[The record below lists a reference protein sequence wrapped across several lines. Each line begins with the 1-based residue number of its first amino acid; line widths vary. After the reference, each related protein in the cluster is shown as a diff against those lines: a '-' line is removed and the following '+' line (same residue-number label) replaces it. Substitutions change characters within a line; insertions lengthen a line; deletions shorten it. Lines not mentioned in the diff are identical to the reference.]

1 MGVLNGTQCI
11 PGELTKE
18 IMNLDMDDPHFND
31 LYINYTR
38 DDLPIA
44 TPISEI
50 VYRIADISKKAILDN
65 GGRMEVRRNE
75 APSVANKKINF
86 NFEGTEYTLQFGD
99 GMATISG
106 GGYNENHYVEYVQ
119 DGDRIRMQIY
129 DSEDVT
135 LKKLEGFY
143 DGKNIGSVR
152 EIYDYIFGEDIY
164 GEITYIINC
173 DF

>member
-1 MGVLNGTQCI
+1 MH
-11 PGELTKE
+11 
-18 IMNLDMDDPHFND
+18 LDKDEPHFNN

-50 VYRIADISKKAILDN
+50 VNRIADISKRAILDN
-65 GGRMEVRRNE
+65 GGRIEVRKNK

-86 NFEGTEYTLQFGD
+86 NFEGTRYTLQFGD
-99 GMATISG
+99 DLATISG
-106 GGYNENHYVEYVQ
+106 GNYNEDNYVEYVQ
-119 DGDRIRMQIY
+119 DGDRVRIQIY
-129 DSEDVT
+129 NSDDVT

-143 DGKNIGSVR
+143 DGKNIEFVK
-152 EIYDYIFGEDIY
+152 EINDYIFNEDIY
-164 GEITYIINC
+164 GEITYIINS